1 MLQSALIER
10 ESRDECEMLN
20 YLLNE
25 MTVVIIGTQASYFLV
40 VVFVFLRLALPT
52 NLIFVSKT

>member
-25 MTVVIIGTQASYFLV
+25 MTVIIIGTQASSFLV
-40 VVFVFLRLALPT
+40 VVFVFLRLASPT